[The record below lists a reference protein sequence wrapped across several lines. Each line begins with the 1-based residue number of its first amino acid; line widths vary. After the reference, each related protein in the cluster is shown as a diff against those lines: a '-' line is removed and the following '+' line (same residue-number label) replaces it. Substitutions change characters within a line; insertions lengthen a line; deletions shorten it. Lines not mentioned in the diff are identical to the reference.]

1 MGQLFCI
8 DKTCFEKFLDHED
21 MKQLHDRFVVYHILA
36 PGQVCTKNIF
46 SEIFLLTTHIRK
58 ICLMQKYC
66 QLVNSVGRYAYLEM
80 LLLSLFTTGTG
91 S

>member
-1 MGQLFCI
+1 
-8 DKTCFEKFLDHED
+8 

-46 SEIFLLTTHIRK
+46 ADIFLLTTHIGK

-66 QLVNSVGRYAYLEM
+66 QLVNRPSVEVGIYAYLEM
-80 LLLSLFTTGTG
+80 LLLSLFTTGTR